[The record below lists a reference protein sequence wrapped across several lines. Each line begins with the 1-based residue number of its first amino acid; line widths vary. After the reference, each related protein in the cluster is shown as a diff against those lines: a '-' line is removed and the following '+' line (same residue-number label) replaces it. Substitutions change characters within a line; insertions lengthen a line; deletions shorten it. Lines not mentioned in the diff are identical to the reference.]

1 MLLVIS
7 PAKKLDFS
15 PVEIENNLSK
25 PLFQKD
31 ATNLANVASKLS
43 KLELKQLMS
52 ISDKLADLNFQRFQ
66 SFKNNP
72 TEISTKAAAFAF
84 NGDTYTGLSIMEF
97 SKLDLDFSQKHLRIL
112 SGLYGLLRPLDLIQP
127 YRLEMGSNL
136 KNDRGHNLY
145 QYWSD
150 IVSNN
155 LNLDLEKSKNNKI
168 INLAS
173 VEYSKVIN
181 TKIINADIINPQFL
195 EEKNNTLKNVSFFSK
210 KARGSMA
217 RFILKN
223 KILNHS
229 EIKDFNYDGYKFNPS
244 LSSELK
250 PVFTRKSLS

>member
-43 KLELKQLMS
+43 KSELKRLMS

-84 NGDTYTGLSIMEF
+84 NGDTYTGLNIMEF
-97 SKLDLDFSQKHLRIL
+97 SKLDLDFSQNHLRIL

-127 YRLEMGSNL
+127 YRLEMGTKLAVNGSE
-136 KNDRGHNLY
+136 NLY
-145 QYWSD
+145 KFWSEN
-150 IVSNN
+150 ITNSI
-155 LNLDLEKSKNNKI
+155 LAEMSKEDLL

-173 VEYSKVIN
+173 NEYFEAFDKKKFDGRIISPVFKDFKN
-181 TKIINADIINPQFL
+181 GKLKII
-195 EEKNNTLKNVSFFSK
+195 SFYAK
-210 KARGSMA
+210 KARGMMVRYIVDNSVSSYNE
-217 RFILKN
+217 L
-223 KILNHS
+223 LG
-229 EIKDFNYDGYKFNPS
+229 FNLGNYLYNEAETSDENF
-244 LSSELK
+244 
-250 PVFTRKSLS
+250 PVFTR